1 MKKKWPM
8 TLMMM
13 FLLGICLLAQKPADL
28 VGTWIGEAT
37 LEGMEPN
44 ELTLVLDHKDGKFTG
59 HMTGQYG
66 TLNESP
72 VEEAA
77 LVKDT
82 FSFSVMAEGPQ
93 GQVAVKFKLKVSGNT
108 MAGELDIPD
117 MGMTGTWEA
126 AKQ

>member
-1 MKKKWPM
+1 MNKNWCLTFTM
-8 TLMMM
+8 LI
-13 FLLGICLLAQKPADL
+13 LLGICLSAQKPADL
-28 VGTWIGEAT
+28 AGTWLGEAL

-72 VEEAA
+72 VTEAV
-77 LVKDT
+77 LEKDA

-93 GQVAVKFKLKVSGNT
+93 GEVAVNFKLKVSDNT
-108 MAGELDIPD
+108 MAGDFDIPD
-117 MGMTGTWEA
+117 MGMAGTWEA
-126 AKQ
+126 KKQ